1 MISMGI
7 RPGRTIRE
15 PRRAWSRTAKRVAS
29 KAFVKGVPDARIHMF
44 EMGSPS
50 KKSQFDVQID
60 LVAQGH
66 VQIRD
71 NALESARVSA
81 NKLFEKKILPEN
93 YFFKVRVYPHQCLRE
108 HTMATGAGADR
119 ISSGMRLSFG
129 KPSGRAAVV
138 TDGQAVMTVYTT
150 KKFREDGWKGL
161 ERAAKKMPGSSI
173 IVEKKK

>member
-1 MISMGI
+1 MGI
-7 RPGRTIRE
+7 RPGRTMKQ

-29 KAFVKGVPDARIHMF
+29 KAYVKGVPDARIHMF

-50 KKSQFDVQID
+50 KKGQFNIHLD
-60 LVAQGH
+60 LVSREH

-71 NALESARVSA
+71 NALEAARISA

-108 HTMATGAGADR
+108 HTMASGAGADR

-129 KPSGRAAVV
+129 NPSGRAAVV
-138 TDGQAVMTVYTT
+138 KEGKTVMTLYTT
-150 KKFREDGWKGL
+150 KKFREDGWQGL
-161 ERAAKKMPGSSI
+161 ERAEKKIPGSAI
-173 IVEKKK
+173 IVENKK

>member
-1 MISMGI
+1 MIAMGV
-7 RPGRTIRE
+7 RPGRTMRE

-44 EMGSPS
+44 EMGSAS
-50 KKSQFDVQID
+50 KKDQFEIQID
-60 LVAQGH
+60 LVSQSH

-108 HTMATGAGADR
+108 HSMLTGAGADR
-119 ISSGMRLSFG
+119 LSDGMRLSFG
-129 KPSGRAAVV
+129 RPSGRAAVV
-138 TDGQAVMTVYTT
+138 TEGQAVMTVYTM

-161 ERAAKKMPGSSI
+161 ERAAKKIPGSPI

>member
-1 MISMGI
+1 MGI
-7 RPGRTIRE
+7 RPGRTVRT
-15 PRRAWSRTAKRVAS
+15 PGRPWSRTAKRVAT

-50 KKSQFDVQID
+50 KKDQFDVRLD
-60 LVAQGH
+60 LIAQEH

-71 NALESARVSA
+71 NALEAARVSA

-108 HTMATGAGADR
+108 HSMLTGAGADR
-119 ISSGMRLSFG
+119 LSDGMRLSFG
-129 KPSGRAAVV
+129 RPIGRAAVV
-138 TDGQAVMTVYTT
+138 KPGQLIMTLYTT
-150 KKFREDGWKGL
+150 KKFREDGWIGL
-161 ERAAKKMPGSSI
+161 ERAAKKMPGSPI

>member
-1 MISMGI
+1 MGI
-7 RPGRTIRE
+7 RPGRTMKQ

-29 KAFVKGVPDARIHMF
+29 KAYVKGVPDARIHMF
-44 EMGSPS
+44 EMGSAS
-50 KKSQFDVQID
+50 KKAEFDVHLD
-60 LVAQGH
+60 LVSQEH

-71 NALESARVSA
+71 NALEAARISA

-108 HTMATGAGADR
+108 HTMASGAGADR

-129 KPSGRAAVV
+129 NPSGRAAVV
-138 TDGQAVMTVYTT
+138 KEGQAVMTLYTT
-150 KKFREDGWKGL
+150 KKFREDGWQGL
-161 ERAAKKMPGSSI
+161 ERAAKKVPGSAI